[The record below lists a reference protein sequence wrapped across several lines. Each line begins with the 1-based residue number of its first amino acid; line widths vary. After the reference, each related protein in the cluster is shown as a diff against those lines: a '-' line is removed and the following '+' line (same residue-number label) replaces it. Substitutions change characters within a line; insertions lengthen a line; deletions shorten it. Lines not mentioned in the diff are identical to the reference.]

1 MVSRLGELWRSRF
14 VGARCPT
21 RLRFQRHAAPGIF
34 LLYLLYLDDSGSVKN
49 PNEQHFVLA
58 GIAVFE
64 RQIYHL
70 ISTTDEFVSSLNLGH
85 AHDVELHG
93 SVMASGKKTPWKAMR
108 RRDRLDTI
116 ERGLDLLRGA
126 HWAVRAFAVVVD
138 KHADSTTDPVEYAF
152 EEICNRFNLFL
163 ARLWRNGEGQQRG
176 LIVMDKWHYEEALAE
191 TVAALSRG
199 RHKMGHA
206 SQSCRSST
214 VCGLCRFPP
223 DSARGPAGVGG
234 LETLRA

>member
-1 MVSRLGELWRSRF
+1 M
-14 VGARCPT
+14 
-21 RLRFQRHAAPGIF
+21 
-34 LLYLLYLDDSGSVKN
+34 KN

-126 HWAVRAFAVVVD
+126 HWGVRAFAVVVD
-138 KHADSTTDPVEYAF
+138 KHAESTTDPVEYAF

-163 ARLWRNGEGQQRG
+163 ARLWRKRRRSASRADRNGQVALRG
-176 LIVMDKWHYEEALAE
+176 SSAE
-191 TVAALSRG
+191 TLATLSRG

-214 VCGLCRFPP
+214 VSGYEYR
-223 DSARGPAGVGG
+223 ARSG
-234 LETLRA
+234 TLMVS